1 MMATKHDPRSTVMK
15 AGGSGA
21 DSPDGLSL
29 DMEPDMRQQVL
40 KSEPMLQKALT
51 AKIVGYYVQLTLL
64 VVVTCV
70 ALGCLAFRVSDDNP
84 IWPMIITYVLGY
96 INTRGAVKAGKFA
109 RSILG
114 TTGKNTVAQTPAAVA
129 AAAHPLAAAAT
140 KRT

>member
-1 MMATKHDPRSTVMK
+1 MMANKHDPRSPVMR
-15 AGGSGA
+15 AGRGGS

-51 AKIVGYYVQLTLL
+51 AKVVGYYVQLTLL

-70 ALGCLAFRVSDDNP
+70 ALGCLAFGVDNP

-96 INTRGAVKAGKFA
+96 INTRGAVKAGKYA

-114 TTGKNTVAQTPAAVA
+114 TTGKNAVAQTPVA
-129 AAAHPLAAAAT
+129 AAAAAE
-140 KRT
+140 RT